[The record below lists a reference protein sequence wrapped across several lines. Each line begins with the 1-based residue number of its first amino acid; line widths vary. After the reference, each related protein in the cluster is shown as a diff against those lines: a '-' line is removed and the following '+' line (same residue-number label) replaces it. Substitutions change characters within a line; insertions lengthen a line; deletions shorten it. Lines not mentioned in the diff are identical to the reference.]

1 MANNIK
7 ELNDLLPVILAL
19 GNKKMTDTHWNELLR
34 NFDGGMTLLAKNNF
48 NLKELLEIGV
58 EKDMPLI
65 EDVSSKATGEAEI
78 QADFD
83 LIIKEWNKVQLKIIN
98 YKSCKDK
105 FILIEVN
112 EIFEKLEASLVK
124 IQDMKGSRYMTAIK
138 HKIEPWENRLKMVQE
153 TIDEWLYLQLQ
164 WIYLKNIFSA
174 VDIQKQ
180 LPSEYTKFH
189 KIDKFWI
196 DTMFKAFKKPGI
208 FDNISDEEF
217 IKSLKESNKQ
227 LDNIQKMLEDY
238 LELKRKDIP
247 EFNFLSDD
255 DLLEIYLQIR
265 NPESLQPH
273 LKKFIDDIKAA
284 KLDQK
289 DNEKETDNIDLP
301 NKDPETA
308 N

>member
-1 MANNIK
+1 M
-7 ELNDLLPVILAL
+7 
-19 GNKKMTDTHWNELLR
+19 
-34 NFDGGMTLLAKNNF
+34 
-48 NLKELLEIGV
+48 
-58 EKDMPLI
+58 
-65 EDVSSKATGEAEI
+65 
-78 QADFD
+78 
-83 LIIKEWNKVQLKIIN
+83 
-98 YKSCKDK
+98 
-105 FILIEVN
+105 
-112 EIFEKLEASLVK
+112 
-124 IQDMKGSRYMTAIK
+124 
-138 HKIEPWENRLKMVQE
+138 
-153 TIDEWLYLQLQ
+153 Q